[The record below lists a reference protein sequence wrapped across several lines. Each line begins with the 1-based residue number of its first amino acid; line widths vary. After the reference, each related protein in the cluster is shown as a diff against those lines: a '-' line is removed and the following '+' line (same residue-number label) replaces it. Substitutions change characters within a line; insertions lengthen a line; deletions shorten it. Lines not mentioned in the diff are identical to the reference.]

1 MADTIGYV
9 TLAQA
14 NEYIATHYTSTD
26 SLRVTWESL
35 SNADKSS
42 LLLKSFDTIEILP
55 FAGRKLVAGQSNA
68 FPRYPDQEVP
78 QAVLAA
84 QIENALSA
92 SDAAASE
99 EAAHYGRL
107 WQFGVQS
114 YSIGNLSEHISE
126 GAWSTGNMSSA
137 AASGLISAVATR
149 LLKPY
154 LMGSYRVVGK
164 RCCR

>member
-9 TLAQA
+9 TLDQA
-14 NEYIATHYTSTD
+14 DEYIATHYISTD
-26 SLRVTWESL
+26 SLRTAWEGL
-35 SNADKSS
+35 SSDDKKA

-55 FAGRKLVAGQSNA
+55 FAGRKLVAGQEYA
-68 FPRYPDQEVP
+68 FPRYPDTEVP
-78 QAVLAA
+78 KAIKAA
-84 QIENALSA
+84 QIEDALSSA
-92 SDAAASE
+92 DSAASE

-126 GAWSTGNMSSA
+126 GAWSTGNTSA
-137 AASGLISAVATR
+137 AASGLVSAVASR

-154 LMGSYRVVGK
+154 LMGSYRVACR
-164 RCCR
+164 RCQT